1 MGKRR
6 ARQAQALLTLAGAE
20 EKPPRE
26 ATMSRRLLI
35 IGGETPFAPEQA
47 LGTRLSTEETLRYE
61 STDWGS
67 FSFDSLPPQGADLIV
82 PMAVPHA
89 ERAKSFFQWL
99 SVHPIPTPTLAILPS
114 DPEPSLLRLAVE
126 SVDDFILW
134 PIRQGEWIERV
145 TRMLRPQRQ
154 DVLSVRSRLTEELGL
169 AKLVGNDLGF
179 LRSIERIPIIARSG
193 SPVLITGETGTGKEL
208 CARAIHHLSKRR
220 NYPFIPIDCGA
231 FPDHLFENELFGH
244 ARGAFT
250 DAHGEQKGLVAMAE
264 GGTLFLDEIDS
275 LSTVAQAKLLRF
287 LQERTYKPLG
297 ADRLARADLSVI
309 AATNQDLEALVRD
322 KRFRP
327 DLFFRL
333 DVLRLDVPPLRERRA
348 DIEVLAR
355 HFVSVLCQEA
365 GLPRKSFTPATLR
378 TLALADWPGNVR
390 ELFNV
395 IQRAV
400 LFSEGSQIL
409 PTDIAPRTSHPSTRS
424 VRAGFREARAQAI
437 EAFEKLYVEQVL
449 RTCQGN
455 VTRAAREAQKDRRAF
470 GRLVKK
476 YQIDRRDV

>member
-1 MGKRR
+1 
-6 ARQAQALLTLAGAE
+6 
-20 EKPPRE
+20 
-26 ATMSRRLLI
+26 MSRLLLI
-35 IGGETPFAPEQA
+35 IGGETPFASEKAQ
-47 LGTRLSTEETLRYE
+47 GIRLSTEEIVRYE
-61 STDWGS
+61 TADWDS
-67 FSFDSLPPQGADLIV
+67 LSFDSLPKYGADLVV

-89 ERAKSFFQWL
+89 GPARSFFQWL
-99 SVHPIPTPTLAILPS
+99 SVHPVAKPTLAILPT
-114 DPEPSLLRLAVE
+114 DAEPSLLRIAAE
-126 SVDDFILW
+126 SVDDFIFW

-145 TRMLRPQRQ
+145 TRMLGPQRQ
-154 DVLSVRSRLTEELGL
+154 DVPCVRSRLTEELGL
-169 AKLVGNDLGF
+169 AKLVGNDPGF
-179 LRSIERIPIIARSG
+179 LRSIEKIPVLARSG
-193 SPVLITGETGTGKEL
+193 NPVLITGETGTGKEL

-220 NYPFIPIDCGA
+220 NFPFIPIDCGA

-275 LSTVAQAKLLRF
+275 LSTIAQAKLLRF
-287 LQERTYKPLG
+287 LQERMYKPLG
-297 ADRLARADLSVI
+297 AEKLARADVSVI
-309 AATNQDLEALVRD
+309 SATNQNLEGLVEA
-322 KRFRP
+322 KRFRS

-333 DVLRLDVPPLRERRA
+333 DVLRLHVPPLRDRRT
-348 DIEVLAR
+348 DVEILAR

-365 GLPRKSFTPATLR
+365 GVSRKTLTPATLR

-409 PTDIAPRTSHPSTRS
+409 PTDISPRSSHPPGRS
-424 VRAGFREARAQAI
+424 VRGGFREARAQAI
-437 EAFEKLYVEQVL
+437 ENFEKLYVEQVL

-476 YQIDRRDV
+476 YQIDRHDV